1 MALLGLT
8 FKPNTDD
15 LRFAPSLD
23 IAAMLKH
30 RGVKLRVYD
39 PIAMPVAKT
48 LPAFKGAVFC
58 RDAYDCVKGADA
70 AALVSEWD
78 EFKTLDFKRLHKLM
92 RIPLIL
98 DGRNLYDPAV
108 LRGAGFTYCSVGRP

>member
-1 MALLGLT
+1 MIRLKILITSTRPGRISPVFAAWIEGL
-8 FKPNTDD
+8 
-15 LRFAPSLD
+15 
-23 IAAMLKH
+23 
-30 RGVKLRVYD
+30 
-39 PIAMPVAKT
+39 AKT
-48 LPAFKGAVFC
+48 LPAFKGAAFC

-78 EFKTLDFKRLHKLM
+78 EFKSLDLKRLHKLM